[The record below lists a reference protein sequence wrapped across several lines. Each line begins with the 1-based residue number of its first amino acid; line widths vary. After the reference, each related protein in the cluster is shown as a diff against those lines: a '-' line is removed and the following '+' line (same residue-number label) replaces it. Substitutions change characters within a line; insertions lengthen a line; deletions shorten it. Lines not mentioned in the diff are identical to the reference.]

1 MKRVKKLLY
10 GIEDYARDRLNQG
23 ANYVKGAV
31 NEGIESVQGAF
42 NQGADYIQGLLGG
55 NQQSGQSTPA
65 SVQMAQKPTSTPV
78 QVQTPTVTQPTTPT
92 VTQPTGVNPLEANA
106 NATKPL
112 TQVDIAR
119 NQMEQA
125 RQKVYDVLN
134 TKFQYNAKASPL
146 YSILDRQYE
155 EQARKAAGEAYARSV
170 ANTGGYGS
178 SYATNTAAEAR
189 RQVMEGFNDQQYAL
203 YQAAK
208 DEFLTERQSA
218 VDWYNMSKQIYND
231 VQDEA
236 LMSAYES
243 AYNVWDGTNDDAVR
257 AALTEQGVSAT
268 NINKIMTALKQEKL
282 SNLQTD
288 SSISQI
294 QDNAAY
300 KSAYRSASAL
310 WTGDNESE
318 VRTALLASGVD
329 AGTINSIIRELKTGT
344 RDDLTLN
351 AELEGLKQST
361 AYRTAEATA
370 RSIWAS
376 NKSESAVR
384 SALSGYS
391 ATIVDA
397 IVQQLKQEQLGDMA
411 TDADIDALKET
422 SAYKTALNE
431 AYTLQNQN
439 KTLAEIET
447 ELNKTYSAAMVKQ
460 IIMDLKSTA
469 NTDKGLDVESNQLDA
484 TLEEGRK
491 NREYNALLDTAYSLL
506 FSGTSLEELQSKLTG
521 NSQAIAAVMNDI
533 KAYVAQQGSLDATI
547 SNQQRTAAKNAAK
560 AKAAELW
567 ANGKS
572 TEEIKASLLESNVPA
587 DIVQEV
593 LSEQLGYQVDTTQK
607 EAVLKQFADDQAA
620 TDAYN
625 AIYDKWQSPADTDAS
640 VAELQAQGYDGITIN
655 KVLKAMK
662 ADYYTNLETDAAI
675 RDLVND
681 QNMLDAYNA
690 ALTVWTTN
698 QDEAA
703 VRDALSAYSPAIV
716 EDVVS
721 LLNNSALQSAETKAA
736 LQELATNDAL
746 RKAYNEACEVWQNG
760 NDEAAVREALKG
772 YEAVIVEDTVSMLKA
787 GKLSNMQID
796 AQIKEL
802 ERTESGELTE
812 EAERDLYNSAAA
824 IYNGENKDQVET
836 MLKNDGASDEEAAKI
851 INSLEAVERAGLS
864 DAAKNV
870 TDIASAVDFKAQLDA
885 ARRNNTLSVAEY
897 DEWVKIN
904 SGKIVS
910 GINENIN
917 DMESIDY
924 EGLGISEDEW
934 NNMDDVDKKLAV
946 FDAVGQMAQ
955 EGVVTRSDYYKM
967 LYNDTKEYFASEDY
981 KKSKTQTRDT
991 IDRAIIIQDLFD
1003 AGNLP
1008 TDDYTSLLYQEIV
1021 PKMNTAVVN
1030 ALVKVAKKNYEATG
1044 EGVNVQSASL
1054 LSQRDLTIKAT
1065 LYNKLD
1071 RDNWQACT
1079 EEQKEML
1086 VIVANFLAQRGEST
1100 TNKPTTPNPSLAS
1113 SPTTRTTLDS

>member
-189 RQVMEGFNDQQYAL
+189 RQVMEGFNDQQYDL

-288 SSISQI
+288 SSISQL
-294 QDNAAY
+294 QDDAAY

-310 WTGDNESE
+310 WTGSNESE

-344 RDDLTLN
+344 RDDLTLDTN
-351 AELEGLKQST
+351 IATLK
-361 AYRTAEATA
+361 
-370 RSIWAS
+370 
-376 NKSESAVR
+376 
-384 SALSGYS
+384 
-391 ATIVDA
+391 D
-397 IVQQLKQEQLGDMA
+397 
-411 TDADIDALKET
+411 TD
-422 SAYKTALNE
+422 AYKTALNE

-447 ELNKTYSAAMVKQ
+447 ELNKTYSATMVKQ
-460 IIMDLKSTA
+460 IIMDIKTAA
-469 NTDKGLDVESNQLDA
+469 NTDKGLDVESEQLDA
-484 TLEEGRK
+484 TLEESRK
-491 NREYNALLDTAYSLL
+491 NREYKTLLDTAYGLL
-506 FSGTSLEELQSKLTG
+506 FSGTSLDELQSKLTG
-521 NSQAIAAVMNDI
+521 DSQAIAAVMNDV
-533 KAYVAQQGSLDATI
+533 KAYVTQQGSMDAML
-547 SNQQRTAAKNAAK
+547 SDQQYNAAYRAATTAAAQMLVDGKSLDEIS
-560 AKAAELW
+560 AEL
-567 ANGKS
+567 S
-572 TEEIKASLLESNVPA
+572 QTVPA
-587 DIVQEV
+587 DIVQQV
-593 LSEQLGYQVDTTQK
+593 LSEQLGYQVDKTQK

-625 AIYDKWQSPADTDAS
+625 AIYNKWQSPADTDAC
-640 VAELQAQGYDGITIN
+640 VAELQAQGYDGVTIN

-681 QNMLDAYNA
+681 QNLLDAYNS
-690 ALTVWTTN
+690 ALTVWSTN

-716 EDVVS
+716 EDVVN

-736 LQELATNDAL
+736 LEELETNKDL
-746 RKAYNEACEVWQNG
+746 RNAYNKAFEVWQNG

-787 GKLSNMQID
+787 GKLANMQTD

-812 EAERDLYNSAAA
+812 EAEQNLYNSAAE
-824 IYNGENKDQVET
+824 IYTGQNKDQVEAL
-836 MLKNDGASDEEAAKI
+836 LKNEGASDEEAAKI

-934 NNMDDVDKKLAV
+934 SKLDDVDKKLAV

-955 EGVVTRSDYYKM
+955 EGAVTRSDYYKM
-967 LYNDTKEYFASEDY
+967 LYNDTKEYFESKDY
-981 KKSKTQTRDT
+981 TKSKTPTRDAV
-991 IDRAIIIQDLFD
+991 DRAIVIQDLYD
-1003 AGNLP
+1003 SGNLP
-1008 TDDYTSLLYQEIV
+1008 EDDYRSLMYQEIV

-1030 ALVKVAKKNYEATG
+1030 ALVKVAKQNYEATG

-1054 LSQRDLTIKAT
+1054 LSQRDRTIKAT

-1071 RDNWQACT
+1071 KDNWQACT